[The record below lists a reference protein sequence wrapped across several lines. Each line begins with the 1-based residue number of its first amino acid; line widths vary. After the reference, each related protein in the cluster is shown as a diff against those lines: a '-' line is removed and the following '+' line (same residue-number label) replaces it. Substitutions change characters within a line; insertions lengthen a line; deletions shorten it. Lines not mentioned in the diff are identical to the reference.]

1 MTQVQSRFIPK
12 FLAWLKEISGATAV
26 SAPVQGKPER
36 PPKAAE
42 KPEHVHIENVVK
54 PAEAAPI
61 VETIAEA
68 TAVETAPIAEAAPI
82 VEKVP
87 VAEETPSTEKPVA
100 ETAEAVKATEATE
113 AESVE
118 DDKLAGQAE
127 NREVRSIGKWE
138 VPPAVREKEG
148 DILFQDFPL
157 DPRILRAI
165 LEDLQFKKCTPI
177 QGMVLPHAL
186 AGDDIAGRAQTG
198 TGKTAAFL
206 ITMLYH
212 FLSRP
217 HAPREPNQPFA
228 LALAPTREL
237 AIQIAHD
244 ANALCA
250 YCHFNTVAVYGG
262 MDYDRQRRLLHSNV
276 DLVVATPGRLIDY
289 LGNHVVNLDRIEV
302 LVIDEADRMLDMG
315 FIPDV
320 KRIIY
325 RLGPPEGR
333 QTMLFSATLNH
344 DIMNLASRWMRP
356 NPAVLEAEPEHVV
369 ADGIDETIYAVTSAE
384 KMPVLLWTLKNEDCH
399 RVLIFRNRRRDVE
412 ELHAELQRFGITS
425 EMLSGDVDQKKRL
438 RILEDFKTGKTQVIV
453 ATDVAGRGIHV
464 DDVTHV
470 INYDFPYEAEDYVHR
485 VGRTARAGQRGRAIS
500 FADEESA
507 FVVPDIEKYISR
519 PLPITQPSDEML
531 QWPDEMKLKTSSS
544 KPFTKPSKGRS
555 SSGGS
560 YRGGRVHRGGPR
572 H

>member
-1 MTQVQSRFIPK
+1 MES
-12 FLAWLKEISGATAV
+12 LASGRKSEPAKDV
-26 SAPVQGKPER
+26 IRE
-36 PPKAAE
+36 
-42 KPEHVHIENVVK
+42 K
-54 PAEAAPI
+54 PAEKDVANPVVKFTETVADIANKPEKKVSVTTAEPI
-61 VETIAEA
+61 EEKELAQPLK
-68 TAVETAPIAEAAPI
+68 ETAKAERHA
-82 VEKVP
+82 EDKM
-87 VAEETPSTEKPVA
+87 AEE
-100 ETAEAVKATEATE
+100 
-113 AESVE
+113 
-118 DDKLAGQAE
+118 LAQAE
-127 NREVRSIGKWE
+127 QREVRPIGKWE
-138 VPPAVREKEG
+138 IPPAVREKEG

-157 DPRILRAI
+157 DPKILRAL
-165 LEDLQFKKCTPI
+165 LEDLQFKACTPI

-186 AGDDIAGRAQTG
+186 AGEDIAGKAQTG

-206 ITMLYH
+206 ISMLHH

-217 HAPREPNQPFA
+217 HEPREPNQPFA

-333 QTMLFSATLNH
+333 QTMLFSATLNR

-369 ADGIDETIYAVTSAE
+369 ADGVDETIYAVTSAE
-384 KMPVLLWTLKNEDCH
+384 KMPVLLWTLRNEDCH

-412 ELHAELQRFGITS
+412 ELHAELQRFGIAS

-485 VGRTARAGQRGRAIS
+485 VGRTARAGHRGRAIS

-507 FVVPDIEKYISR
+507 FVVPDIEKYIAR
-519 PLPITQPSDEML
+519 PLPITQPSEDML
-531 QWPDEMKLKTSSS
+531 QWPEDAKGGATEKHSFKPPKKYSSS
-544 KPFTKPSKGRS
+544 
-555 SSGGS
+555 GS
-560 YRGGRVHRGGPR
+560 YRGGRVRRGGPR

>member
-12 FLAWLKEISGATAV
+12 FLAWLKEISGANET
-26 SAPVQGKPER
+26 SAPVQGKPAEQ
-36 PPKAAE
+36 PKQAA
-42 KPEHVHIENVVK
+42 K
-54 PAEAAPI
+54 
-61 VETIAEA
+61 AEA
-68 TAVETAPIAEAAPI
+68 TEVTNATEA
-82 VEKVP
+82 
-87 VAEETPSTEKPVA
+87 T
-100 ETAEAVKATEATE
+100 KATEATNATETVKVTEVTEAVNPIEAAETVKAVEAPEAIKPAEATE
-113 AESVE
+113 AEQVE
-118 DDKLAGQAE
+118 DEKLAGQAE
-127 NREVRSIGKWE
+127 NREVRSIGKWQ

-165 LEDLQFKKCTPI
+165 LEDLQFTKCTPI

-289 LGNHVVNLDRIEV
+289 LGNHVVNLDRVEV

-369 ADGIDETIYAVTSAE
+369 ADGVDETIYAVTSAE
-384 KMPVLLWTLKNEDCH
+384 KMPVLLWTLQHEDCH

-412 ELHAELQRFGITS
+412 ELHAELQRFGIAS

-485 VGRTARAGQRGRAIS
+485 VGRTARAGHRGRAIS

-507 FVVPDIEKYISR
+507 FVVPDIEKYIAR
-519 PLPITQPSDEML
+519 PLPITQPEEEML
-531 QWPDEMKLKTSSS
+531 QWPDDLKVKTAAKPSS
-544 KPFTKPSKGRS
+544 KPSKGHS

-560 YRGGRVHRGGPR
+560 YRGGRVRRGGPR
-572 H
+572 R

>member
-1 MTQVQSRFIPK
+1 MTQVQSRFIPR
-12 FLAWLKEISGATAV
+12 FLAWLREISGANEL
-26 SAPVQGKPER
+26 SAPVQGKPLEQ
-36 PPKAAE
+36 PKQAVKTE
-42 KPEHVHIENVVK
+42 KKPEVVQT
-54 PAEAAPI
+54 EPI
-61 VETIAEA
+61 EA
-68 TAVETAPIAEAAPI
+68 TKATET
-82 VEKVP
+82 
-87 VAEETPSTEKPVA
+87 T
-100 ETAEAVKATEATE
+100 KATEATIVAETIKATETTEPIKTTEVAEAVKPTEVAE
-113 AESVE
+113 AESI
-118 DDKLAGQAE
+118 DDEKLAGQAE
-127 NREVRSIGKWE
+127 NREVRSIGKWQ

-165 LEDLQFKKCTPI
+165 LEDLQFTKCTPI

-186 AGDDIAGRAQTG
+186 AGDDIAGKAQTG

-289 LGNHVVNLDRIEV
+289 LGNHVVNLDRVEV

-369 ADGIDETIYAVTSAE
+369 ADGVDETIYAVTSAE
-384 KMPVLLWTLKNEDCH
+384 KMPVLLWTLRHEDAH

-412 ELHAELQRFGITS
+412 ELHAELQRFGIAS

-485 VGRTARAGQRGRAIS
+485 VGRTARAGHRGRAIS

-507 FVVPDIEKYISR
+507 FVVPDIEKYIAR
-519 PLPITQPSDEML
+519 PLPITQPEEEML
-531 QWPDEMKLKTSSS
+531 QWPDDMNAKASS
-544 KPFTKPSKGRS
+544 KPSSKPSKGRS

-560 YRGGRVHRGGPR
+560 YRGGRVRRGGPR
-572 H
+572 R